1 MEPHLS
7 LLTFPHSSVIRPGR
21 EGRDDDKS
29 GSLTLSMEVSIR
41 ADARRL
47 FHALTAP
54 EYVELWL
61 SIPGHHQDCW
71 TIGTKSD
78 HEFAIEHFCGGKRF
92 VGISGKYAVCRRRNV
107 MFTWRVEGSVCVPET
122 QVDIRLRGDFERTT
136 LMLRHTGFVS
146 RHDFAW
152 HHSLWNLSIGKLVAL
167 YGSPEPLQPSV
178 QSPRRRRIGTDVAM
192 AKMSQF

>member
-7 LLTFPHSSVIRPGR
+7 LLTFPHSPVIRPAR
-21 EGRDDDKS
+21 ERRDDEKS
-29 GSLTLSMEVSIR
+29 GSLTLSMEASIR

-61 SIPGHHQDCW
+61 SIPGQHPGCW
-71 TIGTKSD
+71 TLGAGND
-78 HEFAIEHFCGGKRF
+78 HEFAIEHFCDGRRF
-92 VGISGKYAVCRRRNV
+92 VSISGRYAVCRRRNV
-107 MFTWRVEGSVCVPET
+107 MFTWRVEGDVCVPET

-136 LMLRHTGFVS
+136 LMLRQTGFVS

-152 HHSLWNLSIGKLVAL
+152 HQALWNTSIGRLAAL
-167 YGSPEPLQPSV
+167 YGSLEPSESPV
-178 QSPRRRRIGTDVAM
+178 QSARRRA
-192 AKMSQF
+192 